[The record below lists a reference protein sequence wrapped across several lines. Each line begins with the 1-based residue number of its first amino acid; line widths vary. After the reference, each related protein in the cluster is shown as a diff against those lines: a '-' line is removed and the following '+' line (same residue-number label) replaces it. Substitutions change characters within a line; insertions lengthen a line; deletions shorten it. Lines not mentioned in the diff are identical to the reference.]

1 MQAAI
6 ATAAPSELWRIARW
20 FICALHDLFGG
31 PDHIAQHHT
40 LSRKAYT
47 LLLSWLRVGEAM
59 MRRLIAIEAAAF
71 PARAAGKP
79 RGPRPRT
86 RRLVEFYPDKP
97 DDWRVSFRCF
107 AGDTHASQ
115 SSRQH
120 ARVSPQRFHDAWPLA
135 ERYEALIRAF
145 NDPLAY
151 ARRLAAR
158 LHAAPQKLKSL
169 LAAPPEYAHRV
180 DQAEAF
186 TQAVKSAWPHTD
198 SS

>member
-1 MQAAI
+1 MQTAI
-6 ATAAPSELWRIARW
+6 ATTAPPELWRIARW
-20 FICALHDLFGG
+20 FICTLHDIFGG
-31 PDHIAQHHT
+31 PDLIAQHHT

-71 PARAAGKP
+71 PARANTKP
-79 RGPRPRT
+79 RTPRQRT
-86 RRLVEFYPDKP
+86 RRLVAFHPDKP

-107 AGDTHASQ
+107 LDRRNPRRRNAKTGAT
-115 SSRQH
+115 
-120 ARVSPQRFHDAWPLA
+120 QRFHDAWPLA

-145 NDPLAY
+145 NDPLRY

-158 LHAAPQKLKSL
+158 LHAAPQNLKAL

-186 TQAVKSAWPHTD
+186 THAAERAWSHPD